1 MYFLRDPLTQYC
13 IEGAFE
19 LGELSPLAFTVGAY
33 LPEQFHRGI
42 SLFDISADSTFP
54 DFNHI
59 EETFLDVVRDADKD
73 MLAYLRKPLISVIGS
88 YVDCTSRNLASALVN
103 KGMDCIPEYKT
114 DEGHFGIRVA
124 LGVNYDPRL
133 EHINHPLDS
142 VHPTNVARYIQP
154 HLVKHQE
161 MFELSK
167 RIMDLP
173 ENEKAANKFE
183 RNLEKMTTCQ
193 IVSSRVPKEKKP
205 KRKAQR
211 IKKAVARA
219 SRLFSML
226 PTGKKTLSAFLSGE
240 ATIVN
245 GSVFNYKITK
255 NYSIHEDV
263 VKFAHIPYRLEVVD
277 KESGLILTE
286 LCVVF
291 RGQPML
297 DQVFSFL
304 MYIQGGEETERELL
318 HTANAL
324 NTAEGAYLNEDF
336 VRHFGK
342 KHRAVI
348 DPKSRQ
354 LNLKR
359 EKFNVVRKP
368 MELVN
373 RELISNAIFTAFN
386 SNVLQASQK
395 LLDGQFTSERG
406 RINLK
411 QQSAVI
417 ELAGGA
423 KFHAALQASHRAM
436 LTLKESTK

>member
-13 IEGAFE
+13 VEGAFE
-19 LGELSPLAFTVGAY
+19 LGQLSPLAFTVGAY

-42 SLFDISADSTFP
+42 SLFDISADTTFP
-54 DFNHI
+54 NFDHI
-59 EETFLDVVRDADKD
+59 EETFLDIVRDADKG
-73 MLAYLRKPLISVIGS
+73 MLAYLRKPLISAIGS
-88 YVDCTSRNLASALVN
+88 YIDFTSRSLSSDLVN

-114 DEGHFGIRVA
+114 DEGIFGIRVA
-124 LGVNYDPRL
+124 LGLDDDPRL

-142 VHPTNVARYIQP
+142 IHPTNVARYIQP

-161 MFELSK
+161 MFELS
-167 RIMDLP
+167 RQLMELP
-173 ENEKAANKFE
+173 EDEKAANKFE
-183 RNLEKMTTCQ
+183 RELEKMTTCQ
-193 IVSSRVPKEKKP
+193 MVSIRASKEKRP
-205 KRKAQR
+205 KRKVQR

-219 SRLFSML
+219 SKLFSML
-226 PTGKKTLSAFLSGE
+226 PTGNKTLSAFLSGE
-240 ATIVN
+240 ITTVN
-245 GSVFNYKITK
+245 GAVFDYKITK

-304 MYIQGGEETERELL
+304 MYIQAGEESERELL
-318 HTANAL
+318 QTANAL
-324 NTAEGAYLNEDF
+324 NTSEEAYLNEDF

-348 DPKSRQ
+348 DPRSRQ
-354 LNLKR
+354 RNLER
-359 EKFNVVRKP
+359 DKFNVVRKP

-373 RELISNAIFTAFN
+373 RELISNTIFAAFD
-386 SNVLQASQK
+386 SNELEASQK
-395 LLDGQFTSERG
+395 LLDEQFTSERG

-423 KFHAALQASHRAM
+423 KFHDALKASRRAM